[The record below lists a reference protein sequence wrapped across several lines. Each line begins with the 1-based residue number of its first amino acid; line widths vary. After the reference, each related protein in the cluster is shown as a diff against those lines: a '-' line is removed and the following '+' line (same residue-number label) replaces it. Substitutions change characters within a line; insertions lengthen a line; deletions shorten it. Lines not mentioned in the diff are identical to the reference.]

1 MIVIVAAATPLV
13 MCSGYPHP
21 IIVAVILSE
30 AERSRRIPRDGKP
43 GRDPKAFGA
52 ASTSLAMTGGI
63 ARWYFSVY
71 LSAVQKLSALIVIS
85 ILWVAPQLSF
95 GGDYNDLVLEQVS
108 QMPKGGRYSAS
119 RFAKIRLQSSAHFES
134 GKFFIIPSGPSFCSG
149 ATYLVF
155 IRTIEALRDRGQ
167 LRLDYDTLERLIIRD
182 QRDGE
187 GVWGRW
193 NANGPGTARLFHELR
208 LGRNFDNI
216 DQAKPGDFMK
226 IFWSRAVGRNEHGHS
241 TIFLGTENRPDGQYV
256 RYWSSNV
263 PSGYGEKSVPR
274 SKIAYALF
282 SRLETPGNL
291 ERITGAPLVDTYLA
305 SLLRSRSS
313 ISTAGAKCGL

>member
-1 MIVIVAAATPLV
+1 MHFVYHTSGDNANTALVAPLPDHV
-13 MCSGYPHP
+13 SMFTYAPVNSFYVF
-21 IIVAVILSE
+21 ILTSFVAV
-30 AERSRRIPRDGKP
+30 
-43 GRDPKAFGA
+43 
-52 ASTSLAMTGGI
+52 
-63 ARWYFSVY
+63 
-71 LSAVQKLSALIVIS
+71 
-85 ILWVAPQLSF
+85 APHLSF
-95 GGDYNDLVLEQVS
+95 AGDYNDLVLEQIRE
-108 QMPKGGRYSAS
+108 MPKGGRYSVS
-119 RFAKIRLQSSAHFES
+119 HFAKIRLQSSAHFES

-155 IRTIEALRDRGQ
+155 IRTIEALRERGQ
-167 LRLDYDTLERLIIRD
+167 LRLDYGALERLIIRD
-182 QRDGE
+182 QHDGE

-241 TIFLGTENRPDGQYV
+241 VIFLGMENRPDGQYV

-282 SRLETPGNL
+282 SRLETPSNL
-291 ERITGAPLVDTYLA
+291 ARVTNAPLVDTYLA

-313 ISTAGAKCGL
+313 ISEAGAKCGL

>member
-1 MIVIVAAATPLV
+1 MHFAVSYPTVKKSGVWIMIVV
-13 MCSGYPHP
+13 
-21 IIVAVILSE
+21 
-30 AERSRRIPRDGKP
+30 
-43 GRDPKAFGA
+43 
-52 ASTSLAMTGGI
+52 
-63 ARWYFSVY
+63 VY
-71 LSAVQKLSALIVIS
+71 L
-85 ILWVAPQLSF
+85 APQFLF
-95 GGDYNDLVLEQVS
+95 GGDYNDLVLEQVR
-108 QMPKGGRYSAS
+108 QMPKGGRYSVS
-119 RFAKIRLQSSAHFES
+119 HFAKIRLQSSAHFES

-155 IRTIEALRDRGQ
+155 IRTIEALRERGQ
-167 LRLDYDTLERLIIRD
+167 LRLDYSTLERLIIRD

-193 NANGPGTARLFHELR
+193 NANGPGTARLFHELS

-241 TIFLGTENRPDGQYV
+241 TIFLGMENRMDGLYV

-274 SKIAYALF
+274 SKIAYAIF
-282 SRLETPGNL
+282 SRLETPTNL
-291 ERITGAPLVDTYLA
+291 ARINSAPFVDTYLA

-313 ISTAGAKCGL
+313 ISEAGAKCGL

>member
-1 MIVIVAAATPLV
+1 MPTNRRFSPFAGTGCVHFWSCDHANTVAGAAAGVRRSYQGTLAA
-13 MCSGYPHP
+13 
-21 IIVAVILSE
+21 VA
-30 AERSRRIPRDGKP
+30 RCQ
-43 GRDPKAFGA
+43 FG
-52 ASTSLAMTGGI
+52 
-63 ARWYFSVY
+63 VY
-71 LSAVQKLSALIVIS
+71 LSAVKSVRLAIFAAALGFTACV
-85 ILWVAPQLSF
+85 SF
-95 GGDYNDLVLEQVS
+95 AGDYNSLVLEQIK
-108 QMPKGGRYSAS
+108 QMPHGGRYSVS
-119 RFAKIRLQSSAHFES
+119 HFAKIRLQSSAHFES

-155 IRTIEALRDRGQ
+155 IRTIEALRERGQ
-167 LRLDYDTLERLIIRD
+167 LRLDYGALERLIIRD
-182 QRDGE
+182 QHDGE

-241 TIFLGTENRPDGQYV
+241 VIFLGMENRPDGQYI

-282 SRLETPGNL
+282 SRLETPSNL
-291 ERITGAPLVDTYLA
+291 ARVTNAPLVDTYLA

-313 ISTAGAKCGL
+313 ISEAGAKCGL

>member
-1 MIVIVAAATPLV
+1 VINRAAWIAIVVL
-13 MCSGYPHP
+13 
-21 IIVAVILSE
+21 
-30 AERSRRIPRDGKP
+30 
-43 GRDPKAFGA
+43 
-52 ASTSLAMTGGI
+52 SLAPQ
-63 ARWYFSVY
+63 FSF
-71 LSAVQKLSALIVIS
+71 A
-85 ILWVAPQLSF
+85 
-95 GGDYNDLVLEQVS
+95 GDCNDLVLEQVNR
-108 QMPKGGRYSAS
+108 MPKGGRYSVS
-119 RFAKIRLQSSAHFES
+119 HFAKIRLQSSAHFES
-134 GKFFIIPSGPSFCSG
+134 GKFFIIPAGPSFCSG

-155 IRTIEALRDRGQ
+155 IKTIEALRERGQ
-167 LRLDYDTLERLIIRD
+167 LSLDYSTLERLIIRD

-226 IFWSRAVGRNEHGHS
+226 IFWSRQVGRNEHGHS
-241 TIFLGTENRPDGQYV
+241 TIFLGIENRPDGQYV

-291 ERITGAPLVDTYLA
+291 ARVTSAPLIDTYLA

-313 ISTAGAKCGL
+313 ISEAGAKCGL

>member
-1 MIVIVAAATPLV
+1 VKKLGA
-13 MCSGYPHP
+13 G
-21 IIVAVILSE
+21 ILM
-30 AERSRRIPRDGKP
+30 
-43 GRDPKAFGA
+43 AFV
-52 ASTSLAMTGGI
+52 S
-63 ARWYFSVY
+63 
-71 LSAVQKLSALIVIS
+71 
-85 ILWVAPQLSF
+85 VAPQF
-95 GGDYNDLVLEQVS
+95 AFAGDYNDLVLEQVR
-108 QMPKGGRYSAS
+108 QMPKGGRYSVS
-119 RFAKIRLQSSAHFES
+119 HFAKIRLQSSAHFES

-155 IRTIEALRDRGQ
+155 IRTIEALRERGQ
-167 LRLDYDTLERLIIRD
+167 LRLDYGTLEHLIIRD

-193 NANGPGTARLFHELR
+193 NANGPGTARLFHQLGI
-208 LGRNFDNI
+208 GRNFDNI

-241 TIFLGTENRPDGQYV
+241 TIFLGMEHRPDGQYV

-274 SKIAYALF
+274 SKIAYAIF
-282 SRLETPGNL
+282 SRLETPSNL
-291 ERITGAPLVDTYLA
+291 ARINGTPLIDTYLA

-313 ISTAGAKCGL
+313 ISEAGAKCGL

>member
-1 MIVIVAAATPLV
+1 MFTYAPVNKLCVCIVTAF
-13 MCSGYPHP
+13 
-21 IIVAVILSE
+21 VAV
-30 AERSRRIPRDGKP
+30 AQ
-43 GRDPKAFGA
+43 
-52 ASTSLAMTGGI
+52 
-63 ARWYFSVY
+63 FSF
-71 LSAVQKLSALIVIS
+71 AD
-85 ILWVAPQLSF
+85 
-95 GGDYNDLVLEQVS
+95 DYNDFVLEQVR
-108 QMPKGGRYSAS
+108 QMPKGGRYSVS
-119 RFAKIRLQSSAHFES
+119 HFAKIRLQSSAHFES
-134 GKFFIIPSGPSFCSG
+134 GKFFIIPAGPSFCSG

-155 IRTIEALRDRGQ
+155 IRTIEALRERGQ
-167 LRLDYDTLERLIIRD
+167 LRLDYGALERLIIRD

-208 LGRNFDNI
+208 LGENFDSV

-226 IFWSRAVGRNEHGHS
+226 IFWSRQVGRNEHGHS

-256 RYWSSNV
+256 RYWSSNI

-282 SRLETPGNL
+282 SRLETPTNL
-291 ERITGAPLVDTYLA
+291 ARITSAPSVDTYLA

-313 ISTAGAKCGL
+313 ISEAVSKCGL